1 MEILSQVM
9 NPEETFLENAA
20 TMMKYGKLELQQF
33 LDWTD
38 SRKSYGVKAKSLI
51 RQLEVLA
58 AEMKALQKEY
68 KTR

>member
-1 MEILSQVM
+1 M